1 MAASHL
7 ADSIGA
13 DSITPESIVKDRDP
27 AQAEAARTD
36 PRPAMLEV
44 DGLGKH
50 VTLPSGELTILDG
63 VGFSIAKGDTVAIV
77 GASGSG
83 KSTLLSLMA
92 GLDSP
97 SAGTVRLDGEA
108 ISALDEDGR
117 ARVRSEKVGFVFQS
131 FQLLPSLTALENVM
145 LPLELRGDRDAQAPA
160 RAILGKVGLGQR
172 LDHYPR
178 QLSGGEQQR
187 VALARAFVTRPSLLF
202 ADEPTGNLDTH
213 TGQAII
219 ELLFE
224 LNADAGTTL
233 VLVTHD
239 EHLAER
245 CHRRIRLDSG
255 RLVQG

>member
-1 MAASHL
+1 M
-7 ADSIGA
+7 ADS
-13 DSITPESIVKDRDP
+13 SRLHT
-27 AQAEAARTD
+27 EAPVPTAH
-36 PRPAMLEV
+36 PVLLVA
-44 DGLGKH
+44 GLGKH
-50 VTLPSGELTILDG
+50 VPLPAGELTILEDI
-63 VGFSIAKGDTVAIV
+63 GFRIEHGDTVAIV

-83 KSTLLSLMA
+83 KSTLLSLLA
-92 GLDSP
+92 GLDVP
-97 SAGTVRLDGEA
+97 SAGSVTLDGELL
-108 ISALDEDGR
+108 SALDEDGR
-117 ARVRSEKVGFVFQS
+117 ARVRGEKVGFVFQS

-145 LPLELRGDRDAQAPA
+145 LPLELRGDADVQTPA
-160 RAILGKVGLGQR
+160 RQILEKVGLGQR

-219 ELLFE
+219 ELLFS
-224 LNADAGTTL
+224 LNAEAGTTL

-245 CHRRIRLDSG
+245 CTRRLRLDAG
-255 RLVQG
+255 RLLAGEGVPA

>member
-7 ADSIGA
+7 ADTIMA
-13 DSITPESIVKDRDP
+13 DSIAKSADAD
-27 AQAEAARTD
+27 AAEDAAARATT
-36 PRPAMLEV
+36 PTLQVER
-44 DGLGKH
+44 LGKT
-50 VTLPSGELTILDG
+50 VSLPSGELTILDA
-63 VGFSIAKGDTVAIV
+63 VGFSIAKGDSVAIV

-97 SAGTVRLDGEA
+97 SSGRVLLDGEA

-145 LPLELRGDRDAQAPA
+145 LPLELRGDRDARAPA
-160 RAILGKVGLGQR
+160 QAILAKVGLGQR

-239 EHLAER
+239 DHLAAR
-245 CHRRIRLDSG
+245 CHRRLRLDSG